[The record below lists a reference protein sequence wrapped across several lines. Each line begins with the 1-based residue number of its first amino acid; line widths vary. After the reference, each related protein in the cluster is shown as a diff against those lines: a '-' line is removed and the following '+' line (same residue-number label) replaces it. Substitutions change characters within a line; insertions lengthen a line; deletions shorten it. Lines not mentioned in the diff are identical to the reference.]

1 MLSRPPLSL
10 YIHMPWCEK
19 KCPYCDFNSYKL
31 PSIEGLYQ
39 DYINA
44 LIVDLKEQIALLN
57 KHNIDLKRTHL
68 IGIYI
73 GGGTPSL
80 CPTKFY
86 EPLFDFIYKN
96 FSIDKDTEITA
107 EVNPKS
113 SIESTLVGFKTLG
126 INRISMGVQS
136 LNDKSLKLL
145 GRIHNKQMAIDAITL
160 VKKHFNNFN
169 LDLMHSLPFQSV
181 DDALDDINILL
192 NFNPPH
198 LSWYELTLEE
208 NTQFGQNPPEC
219 LPNDETNQLINDEGN
234 KLLLSKG
241 YTHYEVSAYAKENM
255 KAKHNS
261 NYWHYGDYLAI
272 GAGAHSKITL
282 ENDILRTF
290 RIANPKEYIKNILSN
305 IPYKEERIVPKNELP
320 FEFFLNRFRIFE
332 EFNLKEYEMF
342 TGLSLDTVL
351 PKLNSFANEGL
362 LIISKDNTLKL
373 TSKGELFINHML
385 EELL

>member
-10 YIHMPWCEK
+10 YIHIPWCEK
-19 KCPYCDFNSYKL
+19 KFPYCDFNSYKL

-126 INRISMGVQS
+126 VNRISMGVQS

-208 NTQFGQNPPEC
+208 NTKFGQNPPEC

-305 IPYKEERIVPKNELP
+305 LPYKEERIVPKNELP

-373 TSKGELFINHML
+373 TSKGQLFINHML